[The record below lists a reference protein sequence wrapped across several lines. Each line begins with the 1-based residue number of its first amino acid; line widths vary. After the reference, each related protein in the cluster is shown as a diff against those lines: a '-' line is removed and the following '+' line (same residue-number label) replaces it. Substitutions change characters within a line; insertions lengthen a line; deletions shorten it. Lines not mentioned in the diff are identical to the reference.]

1 MAIFALKSDSDPDS
15 DCDTDSDAD
24 HHETFTEKE
33 LGPSLKDKKVALLI
47 VFVGLS
53 SRRKVRREDVVQ
65 R

>member
-33 LGPSLKDKKVALLI
+33 LGPSLEDK
-47 VFVGLS
+47 
-53 SRRKVRREDVVQ
+53 RVVL
-65 R
+65 